1 MAMTA
6 EEQIEYLTAQ
16 LKQAL
21 EQLQVAQDE
30 LNKAKE
36 RIAELEKQKTPPPS
50 FVKAN
55 VKKPKAAE
63 KKARKKRE
71 AQHNRAR
78 QQAQPTQVVDH
89 RIVECPD
96 CHLRL
101 GGLSLDRVREVID
114 VPPAPRMEVTHHR
127 IF

>member
-101 GGLSLDRVREVID
+101 GGLSLESVVNLSGRSR
-114 VPPAPRMEVTHHR
+114 
-127 IF
+127 